1 MTSARRGIARRA
13 ARGIASV
20 ITILAPVLVGTSAA
34 YAIEPKPFYEGKQ
47 VTIVVGNPAGSGY
60 DAYAR
65 LVARHLGK
73 HLPGSPGFII
83 QNMPGAGSIVA
94 AQFLSNVAAKDGTII
109 GLLVPGAFFEPLI
122 EDESKFHYSPGKF
135 EFIGSADSGTRL
147 CFTTRDSG
155 IKTIADASKGKVI
168 VASTAPQSSATD
180 YANFMNVLAGT
191 KFQVVMGYK
200 GPADLLLAM
209 ERGEAAGV
217 CALDSATLA
226 SIRPDWIETGKVN
239 LLVQAGLEADP
250 AIKAPPIWDYIKGDN
265 RPVAELI
272 VGQQEFGRPF
282 VAPPGTPKA
291 QVKTLQTAFMAT
303 MRDPQLVAE
312 AGKMRI
318 GVKAKSGEEIAAIVR
333 KMYDSPPEL
342 VARVKKTL
350 RP

>member
-1 MTSARRGIARRA
+1 MTIAWRGISGSIITTLALGLLGPGA
-13 ARGIASV
+13 A
-20 ITILAPVLVGTSAA
+20 AA
-34 YAIEPKPFYEGKQ
+34 EPKPFYGGKQ
-47 VTIVVGNPAGSGY
+47 VTVIVGNPAGGGY

-65 LVARHLGK
+65 LVSRHFGK
-73 HLPGSPGFII
+73 HLPGNPGFIV
-83 QNMPGAGSIVA
+83 QNMPGAGSITA
-94 AQFLSNVAAKDGTII
+94 AQFLSNTAVKDGTTI
-109 GLLVPGAFFEPLI
+109 GILVPGAFFEPLL
-122 EDESKFHYSPGKF
+122 EDESKFHYTPGKF

-147 CFTTRDSG
+147 CFTTRESG
-155 IKTIADASKGKVI
+155 IKTVADASRAKVI

-191 KFQVVMGYK
+191 KFEIVMGYK

-217 CALDSATLA
+217 CALDSATVA
-226 SIRPDWIETGKVN
+226 SIRPDWIQAGKVN
-239 LLVQAGLEADP
+239 LLVQAGLEVDP

-282 VAPPGTPKA
+282 VAPPGTPRE
-291 QVKTLQTAFMAT
+291 QVGTLQTAFMAT
-303 MRDPQLVAE
+303 MKDPELVAE

-318 GVKAKSGEEIAAIVR
+318 GVNAKSGPEIAAIVR

-342 VARVKKTL
+342 IARVKKTL

>member
-1 MTSARRGIARRA
+1 MTIAW
-13 ARGIASV
+13 RGIASAV
-20 ITILAPVLVGTSAA
+20 VTVLALEFLGAGAA
-34 YAIEPKPFYEGKQ
+34 YAGEASPFYEGKQ
-47 VTIVVGNPAGSGY
+47 ITIVVGNPAGSGY

-65 LVARHLGK
+65 LVARHFGK
-73 HLPGSPGFII
+73 YLPGHPGFVI

-94 AQFLSNVAAKDGTII
+94 AQFLSNVAAKDGTTI
-109 GLLVPGAFFEPLI
+109 GILVPGAFFEPLI
-122 EDESKFHYSPGKF
+122 EDEGKFHYSPGKF

-147 CFTTRDSG
+147 CFTSKASG
-155 IKTIADASKGKVI
+155 IKTIADASKSKVI
-168 VASTAPQSSATD
+168 MASTAPQSSATD
-180 YANFMNVLAGT
+180 YANFMNALAGT

-239 LLVQAGLEADP
+239 LLAQAGLKVDP
-250 AIKAPPIWDYIKGDN
+250 SIKAPPIWDYIKGDN
-265 RPVAELI
+265 RAVAELI

-291 QVKTLQTAFMAT
+291 QVKTLRTAFMAT
-303 MRDPQLVAE
+303 MKDPQLVAE

-318 GVKAKSGEEIAAIVR
+318 GVNAKSGEEIAAIIH
-333 KMYDSPPEL
+333 KMYQSPPEL
-342 VARVKKTL
+342 IARVKKTL